1 MTVGCIRGL
10 LFASVALVT
19 VGVMGTAPAA
29 ADPGI
34 PGDPG
39 TRCQSDAFGT
49 TQWCDE
55 PIREDGTW
63 RRCWHTSGYSFSN
76 GYGGVGG
83 FVPATGRCVTID
95 AGSIPFGQPGHIDG

>member
-1 MTVGCIRGL
+1 MRRMGWMRVLLAVAGVGTVL
-10 LFASVALVT
+10 
-19 VGVMGTAPAA
+19 MGAPAAA

-55 PIREDGTW
+55 PIQADGTW
-63 RRCWHTSGYSFSN
+63 RRCWQTAAVPF
-76 GYGGVGG
+76 YGGGGGMGG
-83 FVPATGRCVTID
+83 FIPQTGRCVTID